1 MDKGQKNWTEFDKL
15 LGAEYLIK
23 PLNIQFG
30 LNTQKLSGMLN
41 FMLSRVCNTGIT
53 SCSENSD
60 KRR

>member
-1 MDKGQKNWTEFDKL
+1 MDKGQKKWTEFDKL

-53 SCSENSD
+53 SCSENSI